1 MEKCCE
7 DLGNWF
13 FQYLTQDNKKAYE
26 CCECDEVHFLVL
38 DEGEFGIL
46 EQEEDIKDTE
56 EFLNYEANKGVV
68 K

>member
-1 MEKCCE
+1 MKKCCE

-38 DEGEFGIL
+38 DNSI
-46 EQEEDIKDTE
+46 
-56 EFLNYEANKGVV
+56 NKGERE
-68 K
+68 